1 MSRGHPASGV
11 SEGLRTL
18 MEKLWTTAEAAQYL
32 GIMEADVEEL
42 VRQGKLTGYKLGGQF
57 TRFRPDQV
65 QALKG
70 MAKLRSSTGR
80 PAPARKDPLGNHIK
94 DFLYF
99 YDFYLASAFFL
110 AALIVYLIAAG

>member
-1 MSRGHPASGV
+1 
-11 SEGLRTL
+11 
-18 MEKLWTTAEAAQYL
+18 MEKLWTTAEAAKYL
-32 GIMEADVEEL
+32 GVSETDVEEL

-70 MAKLRSSTGR
+70 MVKLRPAGGR
-80 PAPARKDPLGNHIK
+80 AAGSRKDPLGNHVK